1 VCDGECKNNSGA
13 AGEIVRGSVGM
24 AEEDRKTAKN
34 TGFWGPKNRGPRAPG
49 RGVLRF
55 SSGGY
60 RNPVHILAKI
70 GVFSLFLPI

>member
-1 VCDGECKNNSGA
+1 
-13 AGEIVRGSVGM
+13 M

-34 TGFWGPKNRGPRAPG
+34 TGFWGPKKRGPRAPG

>member
-1 VCDGECKNNSGA
+1 MPESPKIA
-13 AGEIVRGSVGM
+13 EKRPPKKGS
-24 AEEDRKTAKN
+24 
-34 TGFWGPKNRGPRAPG
+34 RGPPG

-55 SSGGY
+55 SLGGY